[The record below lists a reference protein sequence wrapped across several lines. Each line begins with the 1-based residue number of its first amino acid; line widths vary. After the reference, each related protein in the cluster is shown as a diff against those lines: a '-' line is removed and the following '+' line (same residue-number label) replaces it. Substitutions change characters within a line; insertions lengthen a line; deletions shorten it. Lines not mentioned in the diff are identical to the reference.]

1 MADTTSAES
10 RRARAGNGTGDGPGG
25 PTDIH
30 GRGWGS
36 VLKRTIK
43 EFRRDNLTD
52 WAAALTYYGVL
63 ALFPALIAL
72 VSIVGLLGKSTINT
86 LKSNIQAIPAAGQA
100 KTIILNTINNLAAH
114 KSAAG
119 IAFVLG
125 LAIALWSA
133 SGYVGAFIRASNSIY
148 ETGEGRPFYKLRPL
162 QVGVTLVMLVLIALS
177 AAAIVVT
184 GPVTQRVGQAVGLGN
199 TGQTVFDIA
208 KWPVILLVVSFMF
221 SLLYYAAPNVKQP
234 GFKWITP
241 GGILA
246 VVIWLIASAA
256 FALYV
261 KFFPNNKTYG
271 SFGGVIVFL
280 TWLWISNIAVLLG
293 QEMNAELE
301 RQRELDQ
308 GLPAHDELQLP
319 PRAAPKE
326 G

>member
-1 MADTTSAES
+1 MADTN
-10 RRARAGNGTGDGPGG
+10 GNGDAPAN
-25 PTDIH
+25 PTEIR
-30 GRGWGS
+30 GRGWGA
-36 VLKRTIK
+36 VLKRTFK
-43 EFRRDNLTD
+43 EFREDNLTD
-52 WAAALTYYGVL
+52 WAAALTYYAVL

-72 VSIVGLLGKSTINT
+72 VSIVGLLGHSTINALIT
-86 LKSNIQAIPAAGQA
+86 NIQAIPAAPESKKIIVNAIRDMSSHGSQA
-100 KTIILNTINNLAAH
+100 GAALII
-114 KSAAG
+114 G
-119 IAFVLG
+119 IAL
-125 LAIALWSA
+125 ALWSA
-133 SGYVGAFIRASNSIY
+133 SGYIGAFIRASNAIY

-162 QVGVTLVMLVLIALS
+162 QMGVTLVMLLLIALS
-177 AAAIVVT
+177 LAAIVVT
-184 GPVTQRVGQAVGLGN
+184 GPVTNQVGQAVGLGN

-221 SLLYYAAPNVKQP
+221 SLLYYASPNVKQP

-241 GGILA
+241 GGVLA
-246 VVIWLIASAA
+246 VVIWLIASAL

-301 RQRELDQ
+301 RQRELDA
-308 GLPAHDELQLP
+308 GMPAQKEIQLP

>member
-1 MADTTSAES
+1 MAKTN
-10 RRARAGNGTGDGPGG
+10 GNGSAPES
-25 PTDIH
+25 PTDIER
-30 GRGWGS
+30 RGWGQ
-36 VLKRTIK
+36 VLKRTVK
-43 EFRRDNLTD
+43 EFRKDNLTD

-72 VSIVGLLGKSTINT
+72 VSIVGLLGKSTVRD
-86 LKSNIQAIPAAGQA
+86 LKQNIGDIPAAGQA
-100 KTIILNTINNLAAH
+100 KDIVLKTIDSLASH
-114 KSAAG
+114 PSAAG
-119 IAFVLG
+119 IAFIIG
-125 LAIALWSA
+125 LLIALWSA
-133 SGYVGAFIRASNSIY
+133 SGYVGAFIRASNAIY

-162 QVGVTLVMLVLIALS
+162 QMGITLVMLILITLTL
-177 AAAIVVT
+177 AAIVIT
-184 GPVTQRVGQAVGLGN
+184 GPVTEKVGQAIGLGN
-199 TGQTVFDIA
+199 TAQTVFDIV

-234 GFKWITP
+234 GFKWFTP
-241 GGILA
+241 GGLLA
-246 VVIWLIASAA
+246 VVIWIAASAL

-301 RQRELDQ
+301 RQRELDA
-308 GLPAHDELQLP
+308 GLPAQKEIQLP
-319 PRAAPKE
+319 PRAVPKE

>member
-1 MADTTSAES
+1 MTEKN
-10 RRARAGNGTGDGPGG
+10 GNGDAPTQ
-25 PTDIH
+25 PTDMH
-30 GRGWGS
+30 RREWGA
-36 VLKRTIK
+36 VLKRTVK
-43 EFRRDNLTD
+43 EFRADNLTD

-72 VSIVGLLGKSTINT
+72 VSIVGLLGKSTVND
-86 LKSNIQAIPAAGQA
+86 LKQNIGAIPAAGQA
-100 KTIILNTINNLAAH
+100 KSIVLNTINSLSNH
-114 KSAAG
+114 PSAAG
-119 IAFVLG
+119 IAFIVG
-125 LAIALWSA
+125 LALALWSA
-133 SGYVGAFIRASNSIY
+133 SGYIGAFIRASNAIY

-162 QVGVTLVMLVLIALS
+162 QIGVTLVMLVLIALS
-177 AAAIVVT
+177 AAAVVVT
-184 GPVTQRVGQAVGLGN
+184 GPLAERVGQAVGLGN
-199 TGQTVFDIA
+199 TGQTVFEIA

-241 GGILA
+241 GGVVA
-246 VVIWLIASAA
+246 VVIWLLASAA

-301 RQRELDQ
+301 HQRELDA
-308 GLPAHDELQLP
+308 GLPAEKEIQLP
-319 PRAAPKE
+319 PRAVPKE

>member
-1 MADTTSAES
+1 MAE
-10 RRARAGNGTGDGPGG
+10 RNGNGDGAAPEG
-25 PTDIH
+25 PTDVS
-30 GRGWGS
+30 GRSWGAI
-36 VLKRTIK
+36 LKRTVK
-43 EFRRDNLTD
+43 EFRKDNLTD

-72 VSIVGLLGKSTINT
+72 VSIVGLLGKSTVNG
-86 LKSNIQAIPAAGQA
+86 LKQNIGAIPAAGQA
-100 KTIILNTINNLAAH
+100 KDIVLKTINNLASH
-114 KSAAG
+114 PSAAG
-119 IAFVLG
+119 IAFVIG

-133 SGYVGAFIRASNSIY
+133 SGYIGAFIRASNAIY

-162 QVGVTLVMLVLIALS
+162 QIGITLVMLILITLTLAS
-177 AAAIVVT
+177 IVIT
-184 GPVTQRVGQAVGLGN
+184 GPVTERVGQAIGLGN
-199 TGQTVFDIA
+199 TGQTIFDIA
-208 KWPVILLVVSFMF
+208 KWPVILVVVSFMF

-234 GFKWITP
+234 GFKWFTP
-241 GGILA
+241 GGFVA
-246 VVIWLIASAA
+246 VVIWLAASAL

-301 RQRELDQ
+301 RQRELDA
-308 GLPAHDELQLP
+308 GLPAEKEIQLP

>member
-1 MADTTSAES
+1 MAKRS
-10 RRARAGNGTGDGPGG
+10 GNGTAPEG

-30 GRGWGS
+30 GQGWLA
-36 VLKRTIK
+36 VIKRTVK
-43 EFRRDNLTD
+43 EFRTDNLTD

-72 VSIVGLLGKSTINT
+72 VSIVGLLGKSTINS

-100 KTIILNTINNLAAH
+100 KEIILNTIDNLATH
-114 KSAAG
+114 RSAAG
-119 IAFVLG
+119 VAFIVG
-125 LAIALWSA
+125 LALALWSA
-133 SGYVGAFIRASNSIY
+133 SGYVGAFIRASNAIY

-162 QVGVTLVMLVLIALS
+162 QMGVTLAMVLLIALCL
-177 AAAIVVT
+177 AAIVIT
-184 GPVTQRVGQAVGLGN
+184 GPITSRVGEAIGLGN
-199 TGQTVFDIA
+199 TGQTVFDIV
-208 KWPVILLVVSFMF
+208 KWPVILLVVSVMF

-234 GFKWITP
+234 GFKWFTP
-241 GGILA
+241 GGLVA
-246 VVIWLIASAA
+246 VVIWLVASAA

-261 KFFPNNKTYG
+261 EFFPNNKTYG

-280 TWLWISNIAVLLG
+280 IWLWISNIAVLLG

-301 RQRELDQ
+301 RQRELAA
-308 GLPAHDELQLP
+308 GLPAEKEIQLP

>member
-1 MADTTSAES
+1 MAYSN
-10 RRARAGNGTGDGPGG
+10 GNGGNGAAPNH
-25 PTDIH
+25 PTDIR

-43 EFRRDNLTD
+43 EFREDNLTD

-72 VSIVGLLGKSTINT
+72 VSIVGLLGKSTING
-86 LKSNIQAIPAAGQA
+86 LVSNIQSISAPGPA
-100 KTIILNTINNLAAH
+100 KTIVLNTIHNLASH

-125 LAIALWSA
+125 LALALWSA
-133 SGYVGAFIRASNSIY
+133 SGYVGAFIRASNAIY
-148 ETGEGRPFYKLRPL
+148 EIDEGRKFYKLRPL
-162 QVGVTLVMLVLIALS
+162 QLGVTFVMLVLLALS

-184 GPVTQRVGQAVGLGN
+184 GPITAKVGQAVGLGN
-199 TGQTVFDIA
+199 TGQTIFDIA
-208 KWPVILLVVSFMF
+208 KWPIILLVVSFMF
-221 SLLYYAAPNVKQP
+221 SLLYFAAPNVKQP

-241 GGILA
+241 GGVAA
-246 VVIWLIASAA
+246 VVIWLIASAL

-301 RQRELDQ
+301 RQRELDA
-308 GLPAHDELQLP
+308 GLPAHEGIQLP
-319 PRAAPKE
+319 PRTARKE